1 MTSPDSSP
9 ATTPPRTAC
18 RSRTAPRGHL
28 LLLDDVVKTGHVFLR
43 QNAAV
48 EPDRGAR
55 GVVPEDELAADD
67 HLRLHGQDG
76 LLQRQSPDRVL
87 LLIAAVLGPD
97 AHHLLAVGAGRVLE

>member
-1 MTSPDSSP
+1 
-9 ATTPPRTAC
+9 
-18 RSRTAPRGHL
+18 
-28 LLLDDVVKTGHVFLR
+28 
-43 QNAAV
+43 
-48 EPDRGAR
+48 
-55 GVVPEDELAADD
+55 VPEDELAADD